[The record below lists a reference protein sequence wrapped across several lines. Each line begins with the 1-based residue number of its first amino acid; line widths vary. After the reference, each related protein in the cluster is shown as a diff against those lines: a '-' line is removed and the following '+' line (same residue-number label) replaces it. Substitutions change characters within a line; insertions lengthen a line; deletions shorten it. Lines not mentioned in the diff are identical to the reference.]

1 MIQTRVGLILFPLLL
16 ASCSLYSSAGRKQ
29 FEDKAPASLV
39 QPVTLMGCRNLSSAE
54 AWLKEEFPSSQSE
67 LVEMNNDYEVW
78 LRSHEDVPWDV
89 SVLTKHDS
97 GEGDTPQICNYQFA
111 NRESWV
117 THRKAFLAEL
127 SNSLVDLN

>member
-78 LRSHEDVPWDV
+78 LRSHEDAPWDV

-97 GEGDTPQICNYQFA
+97 GEGDTPQICILG
-111 NRESWV
+111 SL
-117 THRKAFLAEL
+117 FLG
-127 SNSLVDLN
+127 